1 MFNFDFYNPT
11 KIIFGRDRL
20 NELDNLI
27 DKSAKVMIL
36 YGGGSVKRFGTLD
49 KVLNTLKPRKIIE
62 FSGIEANPQYDTLM
76 KAISIAKEEKVDFLL
91 AIGGGSVMDGTK
103 FVSLG
108 AFYPGDPAELFIN
121 EPEANKKTTK
131 AIPLGTVCTL
141 PATGSEMNRGG
152 VICYKDSKLSFHNDL
167 AFPKFSFLDPT
178 LTFTLPEKQ
187 IANGIVDTFIHVCEQ
202 YITYPNEGRFQ
213 DRTSEGILKTLIE
226 IGKKT
231 LVEKENYELRANLVW
246 CATMGLNGLIGAG
259 VPGDWSCHI
268 IGHELTAKFRI
279 DHARTLAIVQPSL
292 WRIRK
297 DKKKDKLVQFAERVW
312 DITNGSDD
320 EKIEKAIVKTE
331 EFFNSLGIS
340 TKLRDYDV
348 SKDSIPSVIEGLVEY
363 GKTKLSETGDLTP
376 DIALKI
382 LELSY

>member
-1 MFNFDFYNPT
+1 M
-11 KIIFGRDRL
+11 
-20 NELDNLI
+20 
-27 DKSAKVMIL
+27 
-36 YGGGSVKRFGTLD
+36 
-49 KVLNTLKPRKIIE
+49 
-62 FSGIEANPQYDTLM
+62 
-76 KAISIAKEEKVDFLL
+76 
-91 AIGGGSVMDGTK
+91 
-103 FVSLG
+103 
-108 AFYPGDPAELFIN
+108 
-121 EPEANKKTTK
+121 
-131 AIPLGTVCTL
+131 
-141 PATGSEMNRGG
+141 
-152 VICYKDSKLSFHNDL
+152 
-167 AFPKFSFLDPT
+167 
-178 LTFTLPEKQ
+178 PEKQ

-231 LVEKENYELRANLVW
+231 LVEKENYDLRANLVW

-268 IGHELTAKFRI
+268 IGHELTAKFGI